1 MTGRTI
7 QTDEV
12 RAFFD
17 RYAPSWD
24 KNEIRNEAVISTI
37 LDNAGIGKDSRVLDV
52 ACGTG
57 VLIPDYLK
65 REAAAV
71 TAIDLSPEMIRIA
84 KSKFSEKNVTF
95 LCGDAMETEMGRGFD
110 AIVIYNALPHFAD
123 PEGLIARLSTLLG
136 QGGILTVAHGMSR
149 EKINA
154 CHTGSAE
161 HVSSGL
167 MEAETLA
174 KLFSSV
180 LQVTTLISN
189 DDMYQVAGRKQS
201 FT

>member
-1 MTGRTI
+1 MMTGRTI
-7 QTDEV
+7 QTDDV

-37 LDNAGIGKDSRVLDV
+37 LDNTGIGKGSRVLDV

-65 REAAAV
+65 REASGV

-84 KSKFSEKNVTF
+84 RSKFPEKNVTF
-95 LCGDAMETEMGRGFD
+95 LCGDAMEAEMGRDFD
-110 AIVIYNALPHFAD
+110 AIVIYNALPHFSD
-123 PEGLIARLSTLLG
+123 PEGLIKRLSALLG
-136 QGGILTVAHGMSR
+136 KGGILTVAHGMSR

-154 CHTGSAE
+154 CHTGAAE
-161 HVSSGL
+161 YVSSGL

-174 KLFSSV
+174 ELFRSV

-189 DDMYQVAGRKQS
+189 DDMYQVAGKRQ
-201 FT
+201 